1 MPGRLL
7 LILAIAASLHAGE
20 IVENVASLADATQ
33 TYTLVLPS
41 SYDAAK
47 QHPLLFVFDPR
58 GRGTAAA
65 KIFEDAAEE
74 FGWILISSNQTR
86 SDDDG
91 AASNRAVNAL
101 LPEMKRYAVDPR
113 RVYAAGFSGTA
124 ILSWA
129 VGIKGG
135 AFAGV
140 IGVGGRVVEEIP
152 PERFS
157 FAHFGFAGDV
167 DFNNRDMR
175 IIDERLERA
184 GKAHRFRQF
193 SAGHRWISPEL
204 AREAIAW
211 MEVMAMKEQRRARDA
226 SLLTKLYERDVASA
240 NALKGVDAL
249 RAYREIVRTFDGLLT
264 IDDAKAAVKRL
275 ESDAS
280 VQHEA
285 KDLAKWDAFEAQGM
299 RDAPSLL
306 KRVGELKRR
315 AARAGAEGVTA
326 RRMLE
331 AVFTQTSFYLPRD
344 LMEKGDYAR
353 AAAMLEIAADIH
365 PERWRLWYEL
375 AVMQRRAGNR
385 RKALQSLEKAFAVLT
400 DGIVR

>member
-1 MPGRLL
+1 MRRLL
-7 LILAIAASLHAGE
+7 LIFSITCSLRAGE
-20 IVENVASLADATQ
+20 LVENVASLADATQ
-33 TYTLVLPS
+33 TYTLMLPS

-65 KIFEDAAEE
+65 EIFNDAAEE

-91 AASNRAVNAL
+91 AASNRAVRAL
-101 LPEMKRYAVDPR
+101 LPEAKRYAVDPR
-113 RVYAAGFSGTA
+113 RVYATGFSGTA

-129 VGIKGG
+129 VGIKSG

-140 IGVGGRVVEEIP
+140 IGVGGRVVDDMP

-157 FAHFGFAGDV
+157 FAHYGFAGDV

-193 SAGHRWISPEL
+193 SGDHRWISKEL

-211 MEVMAMKEQRRARDA
+211 FEVLARKDDA
-226 SLLTKLYERDVASA
+226 ALIAKVYEREIASA
-240 NALKGVDAL
+240 GALKGVDAL
-249 RAYREIVRTFDGLLT
+249 RAYRGIVRTFDGLHP

-275 ESDAS
+275 EVDAN
-280 VQHEA
+280 VKREI
-285 KDLAKWDAFEAQGM
+285 KDIAKWDAFEAESL
-299 RDAPSLL
+299 RDAPRLL
-306 KRVGELKRR
+306 QRVGELKRR
-315 AARAGAEGVTA
+315 AKRNGAEGVTA
-326 RRMLE
+326 QRLLE
-331 AVFTQTSFYLPRD
+331 AVFVQTSFYLPRE
-344 LMEKGDYAR
+344 LMQKGDTAR
-353 AAAMLEIAADIH
+353 AEAMLDIAAQIH
-365 PERWRLWYEL
+365 PERMDAIRALL
-375 AVMQRRAGNR
+375 ASRSQ
-385 RKALQSLEKAFAVLT
+385 
-400 DGIVR
+400 